1 MNRSTV
7 AALVLTPFVAAQVCR
22 AEEPLVGALSL
33 NFGSCWVRQESP
45 EPRWKLVSF
54 SDRVASNMGANEFQQ
69 TLNQPIS
76 TVLQG
81 AFSSFPASATETYYR
96 CSAAGHFFWTSIPD
110 GTVPLCAWSKVQR
123 NPDNGQLALTL
134 LDVYPDHEYRSGVAC
149 NGVSRRSLLIIINS
163 GSDIKAVVTYLRTG
177 KRYAGVFAELST
189 IGSST
194 IAAQLEI
201 AYDFR
206 ENVIKELIETDK
218 LLVDDLS
225 LVQYDQRLSIVGESF
240 RLFSGNYPG
249 Y

>member
-1 MNRSTV
+1 MNRLTV
-7 AALVLTPFVAAQVCR
+7 AALVVTPFIAAQVCR
-22 AEEPLVGALSL
+22 AAEQLEGALSL
-33 NFGSCWVRQESP
+33 NLGSCWVRQESA

-54 SDRVASNMGANEFQQ
+54 SDRVASNLGANEFQQ

-81 AFSSFPASATETYYR
+81 AFSSFPPSATDTYYR
-96 CSAAGHFFWTSIPD
+96 CTAAGHFFWTSIPD
-110 GTVPLCAWSKVQR
+110 GPVPLCAWSRVLR

-134 LDVYPDHEYRSGVAC
+134 LDVYPDHEYRQGVPC
-149 NGVSRRSLLIIINS
+149 NGAERRSLIIVINS
-163 GSDIKAVVTYLRTG
+163 GSDIQAVMAHLRTH
-177 KRYAGVFAELST
+177 KRYEGVFADLMA
-189 IGSST
+189 IGSTT
-194 IAAQLEI
+194 IIARLEI

-218 LLVDDLS
+218 LLDGDLNI
-225 LVQYDQRLSIVGESF
+225 VQYDGRLSISGESF